1 MRIPKTPPDFSD
13 LIKKASADQKKLL
26 ELMHTVSSGTSGQYR
41 HWDDPFYRKPPEG
54 LTHEEW
60 WLGLKMSRMAAAN
73 ILPLMLDKKGS
84 AFSYNLAEPI
94 PERLHEIDLR
104 AGGRIEMPSQV
115 ANPETRDRY
124 YIESQIEE
132 AITSSQLEGAST
144 TRRVAKQLI
153 RSGRQP
159 RGRSETMI
167 FNNYLTMKKIVKL
180 KTEEITPELVLH
192 IHEHVTRILL
202 MTLPPPAGSEI
213 PQKISTSRTVRAW

>member
-1 MRIPKTPPDFSD
+1 
-13 LIKKASADQKKLL
+13 
-26 ELMHTVSSGTSGQYR
+26 
-41 HWDDPFYRKPPEG
+41 
-54 LTHEEW
+54 
-60 WLGLKMSRMAAAN
+60 
-73 ILPLMLDKKGS
+73 MLDKKEG

-115 ANPETRDRY
+115 TNPETRDRY

-153 RSGRQP
+153 RSGRRP

-167 FNNYLTMKKIVKL
+167 FNNYLTMKLIVEL
-180 KTEEITPELVLH
+180 KTEKMTPDLVLH
-192 IHEHVTRILL
+192 IHENV
-202 MTLPPPAGSEI
+202 
-213 PQKISTSRTVRAW
+213 